1 MSEKR
6 DMNQASSGGLRDN
19 KGKPRLSLVPTSLR
33 RAVSQVIWKS
43 SIEGGGKYPMHNW
56 RKGLPWTEVAESA
69 MRHID
74 DFIDGKDYDKESG
87 LHTLYHAACNLAFLI
102 EYLETCP
109 ELDDRRKN
117 EKDAT
122 KIS

>member
-1 MSEKR
+1 MSEER
-6 DMNQASSGGLRDN
+6 MSRASTGGLRDN

-33 RAVSQVIWKS
+33 RAVAWVIFNS

-69 MRHID
+69 MRHLD
-74 DFIDGKDYDKESG
+74 DFVDGKDYDKESG
-87 LHTLYHAACNLAFLI
+87 LHTLYHAACNIAFLI

-109 ELDDRRKN
+109 EMDDRRCN
-117 EKDAT
+117 EKTTT
-122 KIS
+122 KPS